1 MTLPSNRMRAI
12 HRSALSVALAMAFS
26 SGALAQSTTGSV
38 YGSVAGE
45 PGLTVQVQSD
55 SGITRTATIDS
66 NGRYSIGSLPVG
78 TYTITLRRGDQVVDQ
93 RKNVLIKVSSGTDV
107 SFGGGAGTGGA
118 TDLGTV
124 VVTGTS
130 APKIDVTS
138 VDSRTVFTTQ
148 DLQRLPIG
156 RSAEAIALLSPG
168 TVAGSGYFGQGNTVS
183 FGGAGVS
190 ENAYYING
198 FSTGNP
204 LSNIGGVGLPY
215 GVIDQQEMYL
225 GGYSARYGR
234 SNGGVISQVGRSG
247 TNDWHFGG
255 SVIYQ
260 PKSLGAAPKST
271 YYPNRTLPTQAGT
284 GTQYE
289 WEDPSVPGTIYRE
302 RRDDE
307 TGVNTYSLYAG
318 GPLIQDRL
326 FIFLAGEQEKTEGK
340 STRNI
345 TTVGADGNGYQ
356 THYDYSNPKVYGK
369 INWNINDNN
378 TLEYTF
384 IKDNDR
390 RSGTNYSYDYSTL
403 EAGGPNGSFADTTKV
418 DYRYDIFKYTGYL
431 TDDLT
436 LNALWGRSRRTNQLY
451 NASNSKLL
459 PLISSPNLQNPALN
473 GGNPIGNGNVSS
485 AATDGADKTRG
496 LRADLEWRIGDH
508 TLTAGIDNMNFVAK
522 NEGQS
527 MDGNGER
534 WIYGKAGSGTA
545 NVNPGLGV
553 GPAGGNGYFVYR
565 YIFSTA
571 TDMGV
576 DQKAYFLEDRW
587 QVTDNWLLSLG
598 LRNDKFTNTN
608 SAGESYVDSGNQWA
622 PRLGASWDVFGDS
635 SLKVYANLGR
645 YYLALPNSVA
655 IRGASSSLF
664 TREYFTYSGI
674 DSNGIPTGR
683 TAIPLIDDGHLCAGT
698 ANAVSSNGECGQA
711 PDAKAFAAGDL
722 RSMYQDEL
730 ILGFDKTLGESWA
743 TGAKVMYRK
752 LQTAIDDICD
762 PDRMVTK
769 LEANGVDPDSVIIP
783 GCVMFNPGYSNDFSL
798 ANVDGGRTSLTMSK
812 EDWGFN
818 KKAKRNY
825 FAVNMYLE
833 HPFDGKW
840 QGRIDY
846 TWSRN
851 FGNTEGQLKSD
862 IGQTDVSK
870 TQDWDAAA
878 IMAYSGGYLANDRR
892 HQLKAFGAYQIAPE
906 WMASATLRVY
916 SGTPKSCLGLF
927 SVNGIDENSGPG
939 PGTAD
944 PIGYGASYHTCAGEP
959 SPPGKAGRT
968 PWTELLDLGLQY
980 RPNFSDGKLALTLQ
994 VFNALNQQ
1002 RAIQTDA
1009 SFGNDSPYTVSNTY
1023 DMPLYYQQPRY
1034 VQFSASYDF

>member
-1 MTLPSNRMRAI
+1 MAFRYGAKRAMQ
-12 HRSALSVALAMAFS
+12 HTALSLALGLCFS
-26 SGALAQSTTGSV
+26 AVVHAQSTTGSI
-38 YGSVAGE
+38 YGSAPAE
-45 PGLTVQVQSD
+45 SGLTLEVKSD
-55 SGITRTATIDS
+55 SGLVRTVSVDAS
-66 NGRYSIGSLPVG
+66 GRYNIGSLPVG
-78 TYTITLRRGDQVVDQ
+78 TYTVTLRRDGQVIGTRENILLRV
-93 RKNVLIKVSSGTDV
+93 NTGTDV
-107 SFGGGAGTGGA
+107 SFAGSASSDA
-118 TDLGTV
+118 TNLETV
-124 VVTGTS
+124 EVTGSS

-138 VDSRTVFTTQ
+138 VDSRTVFTSQ

-156 RSAEAIALLSPG
+156 RTAEAIALLSPG
-168 TVAGSGYFGQGNTVS
+168 AVAGSGYFGQGNTVS

-234 SNGGVISQVGRSG
+234 SNGGVISQIGKSG
-247 TNDWHFGG
+247 TNEWHFGG
-255 SVIYQ
+255 AVVYQ
-260 PKSLGAAPKST
+260 PKQLGAAPKST
-271 YYPNRTLPTQAGT
+271 FYPNKTLPTQAGT

-289 WEDPSVPGTIYRE
+289 WEDPSVPGTIYRD

-307 TGVNTYSLYAG
+307 EGVNTYSVYAG
-318 GPLIQDRL
+318 GPLIEDRL
-326 FIFLAGEQEKTEGK
+326 FVFLAAEQEKTTGV
-340 STRNI
+340 STYNI
-345 TTVGADGNGYQ
+345 TRVGANGSGYQ
-356 THYDYSNPKVYGK
+356 NHYDYSNPKLYGK
-369 INWNINDNN
+369 INWNINDSN
-378 TLEYTF
+378 TLEYTY
-384 IKDNDR
+384 IKNNLR
-390 RSGTNYSYDYSTL
+390 QGGNNYTYDYDTL
-403 EAGGPNGSFADTTKV
+403 KAGDFNGSYADTTKV
-418 DYRYDIFKYTGYL
+418 NYKYDIFKYTGYL

-436 LNALWGRSRRTNQLY
+436 LSALWGRSSRTNKSF
-451 NASNSKLL
+451 NVSNSLSL
-459 PLISSPNLQNPALN
+459 PLISSANLQDPTIT
-473 GGNPIGNGNVSS
+473 GGSPIGNQNVSS
-485 AATDGADKTRG
+485 AAVDGSDKTRG

-508 TLTAGIDNMNFVAK
+508 TLTAGIDNMYFKAK
-522 NEGQS
+522 NEGQT

-534 WIYGKAGSGTA
+534 WIYGKAKDGATS
-545 NVNPGLGV
+545 VSSGLGV
-553 GPAGGNGYFVYR
+553 GPAGGNGYFVQK

-571 TDMGV
+571 TNMAV

-598 LRNDKFTNTN
+598 VRNDKFTNTN

-655 IRGASSSLF
+655 IRGASSSLY
-664 TREYFTYSGI
+664 TREYYTYTGI
-674 DSNGIPTGR
+674 DSNGIPTGL
-683 TAIPLIDDGHLCAGT
+683 TPIPLTSDSKVCPGT
-698 ANAVSSNGECGQA
+698 SYTVSSNAECGQA
-711 PDAKAFAAGDL
+711 PDAKSFAAGNL

-730 ILGFDKTLGESWA
+730 IFGFDKTIGESWT

-769 LEANGVDPDSVIIP
+769 LEAQGIDPDSVTIP
-783 GCVMFNPGYSNDFSL
+783 GCVMFNPGYSNNFSL
-798 ANVDGGRTSLTMSK
+798 ANADGSGRTSLTMTK

-825 FAVNMYLE
+825 LGVNLYVE

-878 IMAYSGGYLANDRR
+878 IMAYAGGYLANDRR

-927 SVNGIDENSGPG
+927 SVDGIDENSGA
-939 PGTAD
+939 AD
-944 PIGYGASYHTCAGEP
+944 PIGYGAAYHTCAGVA
-959 SPPGKAGRT
+959 SAPGKAGRT
-968 PWTELLDLGLQY
+968 PWTETLDLGLQY
-980 RPNFSDGKLALTLQ
+980 RPNFSDGKLALTMQ

-1002 RAIQTDA
+1002 RPIQTDA
-1009 SFGNDSPYTVSNTY
+1009 SFGNDSPYTVSNTW

-1034 VQFSASYDF
+1034 VQFSVSYDF

>member
-1 MTLPSNRMRAI
+1 MLGAC
-12 HRSALSVALAMAFS
+12 LAS
-26 SGALAQSTTGSV
+26 GGGALAQSTTGSI
-38 YGSVAGE
+38 YGSTPAE
-45 PGLTVQVQSD
+45 TGLTLEVKSD
-55 SGITRTATIDS
+55 SGLVRTVNVDS
-66 NGRYSIGSLPVG
+66 SGRYNIGSLPIG
-78 TYTITLRRGDQVVDQ
+78 TYTVILRRGDQVIGTRENILLRV
-93 RKNVLIKVSSGTDV
+93 NTGTDV
-107 SFGGGAGTGGA
+107 SFAGGASSNA
-118 TDLGTV
+118 TNLETIQ
-124 VVTGTS
+124 VTGS
-130 APKIDVTS
+130 NAAKIDVTS
-138 VDSRTVFTTQ
+138 VDSRTVFTSQ

-156 RSAEAIALLSPG
+156 RTAEAIALLSPG

-198 FSTGNP
+198 FNTGNP
-204 LSNIGGVGLPY
+204 LSNIGGIGLPY

-234 SNGGVISQVGRSG
+234 SNGGVISQIGKSG
-247 TNDWHFGG
+247 TNEWHFGG

-260 PKSLGAAPKST
+260 PKQLGAAPQST
-271 YYPNRTLPTQAGT
+271 YYPNKTLPTQAGT
-284 GTQYE
+284 GTPYE
-289 WEDPSVPGTIYRE
+289 WEDPTVPGTIYRDRHE
-302 RRDDE
+302 DE

-318 GPLIQDRL
+318 GPLIEDRL
-326 FIFLAGEQEKTEGK
+326 FVFLAAEQQKTTGA
-340 STRNI
+340 STTNI
-345 TTVGADGNGYQ
+345 TTVGADNSSYQ
-356 THYDYSNPKVYGK
+356 NHYDYNNPKIYGK

-378 TLEYTF
+378 VLEYTY
-384 IKDNDR
+384 IKNNLR
-390 RSGTNYSYDYSTL
+390 QGGSNYTYDYDDLKS
-403 EAGGPNGSFADTTKV
+403 GDFNGSYADTVKV
-418 DYRYDIFKYTGYL
+418 NYHYDIFKYTGYL
-431 TDDLT
+431 TDNLT
-436 LNALWGRSRRTNQLY
+436 LSALWGRSTRTNQRF
-451 NASNSKLL
+451 NASNSPLL
-459 PLISSPNLQNPALN
+459 PRITGATLQDPAIT
-473 GGNPIGNGNVSS
+473 GGNSIGNQNVSD
-485 AATDGADKTRG
+485 AAIDGSDKTRG

-508 TLTAGIDNMNFVAK
+508 TLTAGVDNMYFKAK

-534 WIYGKAGSGTA
+534 WTYGKVASGTS
-545 NVNPGLGV
+545 NVNSGLGV
-553 GPAGGNGYFVYR
+553 GPAGGDGYFVQR

-571 TDMGV
+571 TNMAV

-587 QVTDNWLLSLG
+587 QVTDKWLLSLG
-598 LRNDKFTNTN
+598 IRNDKFTNTN
-608 SAGESYVDSGNQWA
+608 SAGESYVNSGNQWA

-635 SLKVYANLGR
+635 SLKIYANLGR

-655 IRGASSSLF
+655 IRGASSSLY
-664 TREYFTYSGI
+664 TREYYTYTGI
-674 DSNGIPTGR
+674 DANGIPTGL
-683 TAIPLIDDGHLCAGT
+683 TPIELFDDSKVCPGT
-698 ANAVSSNGECGQA
+698 SYTVSSNGECGQA
-711 PDAKAFAAGDL
+711 PDAKSFASTNL

-730 ILGFDKTLGESWA
+730 IFGFDKTIGESWTA
-743 TGAKVMYRK
+743 GAKVMYRK

-762 PDRMVTK
+762 PDRMATK
-769 LEANGVDPDSVIIP
+769 LDAEGIDPDSVIIP

-798 ANVDGGRTSLTMSK
+798 ANTDGSGRTSLTMTK

-825 FAVNMYLE
+825 FGVNLYVD
-833 HPFDGKW
+833 HPFDGRW

-927 SVNGIDENSGPG
+927 SIDGIDENSAA
-939 PGTAD
+939 AD
-944 PIGYGASYHTCAGEP
+944 PIGYGASYHTCAGLA
-959 SPPGKAGRT
+959 SAPGKAGRT
-968 PWTELLDLGLQY
+968 PWTEILDLGLQY
-980 RPNFSDGKLALTLQ
+980 RPNFSDGKLALTMQ

-1002 RAIQTDA
+1002 RPIQTDA
-1009 SFGNDSPYTVSNTY
+1009 SFGNDSPYTVSNTW

-1034 VQFSASYDF
+1034 VQFSVSYDF